1 MHPRKDTIH
10 TKPLEEAHSGVCPL
24 YGHKAILCKT
34 CLLCILQAEKWWRRG
49 LWSLGR
55 ETPVNFH
62 LTLNRVLQLQIDS
75 NSSIR
80 PWWKLLSLLMSRTR
94 AVVTVYGIKLFKAS
108 RPRSDGGYDLPEARN
123 RLGTRSRPQCTP
135 SHPFSLAAS
144 LQPISRRAAHPSPIR
159 PSLTKVQHWL
169 RWPSNHALQ
178 KSLSLQCR

>member
-10 TKPLEEAHSGVCPL
+10 TKPQEEAHSGACPL
-24 YGHKAILCKT
+24 YGRNAILCKT

-94 AVVTVYGIKLFKAS
+94 AVVTVYGISCSKHL
-108 RPRSDGGYDLPEARN
+108 DQDLMAVMIYRKPEIDLERVAARN
-123 RLGTRSRPQCTP
+123 ARHRTP
-135 SHPFSLAAS
+135 SRWLHPSN
-144 LQPISRRAAHPSPIR
+144 PIHGEPPTFPQSAHP
-159 PSLTKVQHWL
+159 
-169 RWPSNHALQ
+169 
-178 KSLSLQCR
+178 